1 MKVLVIG
8 SGGREHA
15 LAWKI
20 RQSPSVEQ
28 VFCCPGNAGIARDA
42 VCRPADLKDV
52 GQLADLAAE
61 LGAHLT
67 VIGPDAV
74 VAAGL
79 ADELIARGMHVFGP
93 QKAAAQLESSKIF
106 AKEFLRRHR
115 IPTADFVVCEDYSTA
130 LHALGRWGGPVVLK
144 ADGLAAGKGVV
155 VASEPM
161 QARAV
166 LDALVSGRLVGDAG
180 HRVVLEEKLIG
191 EEASFHVLTDGNTV
205 VPLATTQ
212 DHKPVWDDDL
222 GPNTGGM
229 GAYCDDGILSEK
241 MTRRVFDEI
250 VTPTFDGLR
259 ADGIVYRG
267 VLYIGLMITQDGPKV
282 LEFNAR
288 FGDPETQALLYRFQG
303 DLAETLLA
311 VSNGTLGAARFGW
324 EPGASVCVIAS
335 SEGYP
340 GAYATG
346 KQITG
351 LEAAEE
357 LGVKVFHA
365 GTASSPGP
373 RNRGIG
379 PGNEQSDGHFATA
392 GGRVLGVTAR
402 GSTLDAA
409 VDLAYNAVSRIHFEG
424 MHYRRD
430 IARKGLLREHP
441 L

>member
-42 VCRPADLKDV
+42 LCQPADLKNV
-52 GQLADLAAE
+52 RQLADLAAR
-61 LGAHLT
+61 LGADLT
-67 VIGPDAV
+67 VIGPEAV
-74 VAAGL
+74 AAAGL
-79 ADELIARGMHVFGP
+79 ADELIERSMHVFGP
-93 QKAAAQLESSKIF
+93 QRAAVRLESSKIF
-106 AKEFLRRHR
+106 AKEFMRRHN
-115 IPTADFVVCEDYSTA
+115 IPTADFVVCEDRATA
-130 LHALGRWGGPVVLK
+130 LQALGRWGGPVVLK

-161 QARAV
+161 QAQAV
-166 LDALVSGRLVGDAG
+166 LDALLSGRMVGDAG
-180 HRVVLEEKLIG
+180 CRIVLEEKLLG

-205 VPLATTQ
+205 LPLAATQ

-229 GAYCDDGILSEK
+229 GAYCDDGILSEQL
-241 MTRRVFDEI
+241 TRRISDEI
-250 VTPTFDGLR
+250 ITPTFEGLR
-259 ADGIVYRG
+259 AEGIIYRG
-267 VLYIGLMITQDGPKV
+267 VLYCGLMITQDGPKV

-288 FGDPETQALLYRFQG
+288 FGDPETQALFHRFRG

-311 VSNGTLGAARFGW
+311 VSKGTLAATRFDW
-324 EPGASVCVIAS
+324 EPGASICVVACS
-335 SEGYP
+335 GGYP
-340 GAYATG
+340 GAYAAG
-346 KQITG
+346 KEITG
-351 LEAAEE
+351 LDAAES
-357 LGVKVFHA
+357 LGATVFHA
-365 GTASSPGP
+365 GTAA
-373 RNRGIG
+373 R
-379 PGNEQSDGHFATA
+379 DGRFATA

-402 GSTLDAA
+402 GRTLDA
-409 VDLAYNAVSRIHFEG
+409 VVRNAYDAVSQINFEG

-430 IARKGLLREHP
+430 IARKGLLRDHP

>member
-20 RQSPSVEQ
+20 RQSLSVEQ

-42 VCRPADLKDV
+42 VCRPADLKAV
-52 GQLADLAAE
+52 RGLADLAAE
-61 LGAHLT
+61 LGADLT

-79 ADELIARGMHVFGP
+79 ADELLARGMHVFGP
-93 QKAAAQLESSKIF
+93 QRAAAQLESSKIF
-106 AKEFLRRHR
+106 AKEFLRRYR

-130 LHALGRWGGPVVLK
+130 LQALGRWGGPVVLK

-166 LDALVSGRLVGDAG
+166 LDALISGRLVGEAG
-180 HRVVLEEKLIG
+180 HRVVLEEKLTG
-191 EEASFHVLTDGNTV
+191 EESSFHVLSDGNTV
-205 VPLATTQ
+205 VPLAATQ
-212 DHKPVWDDDL
+212 DHKAVWDDDL

-229 GAYCDDGILSEK
+229 GAYCDDSILSQGL
-241 MTRRVFDEI
+241 TRRVLNEI
-250 VTPTFDGLR
+250 ITPTFDGLR

-267 VLYIGLMITQDGPKV
+267 VLYVGLMITEDGPKV

-288 FGDPETQALLYRFQG
+288 FGDPETQALLFRFRG

-311 VSNGTLGAARFGW
+311 VSNGTLAAARFDW
-324 EPGASVCVIAS
+324 EPGASVCVVACS
-335 SEGYP
+335 DGYP

-346 KQITG
+346 KEITG
-351 LEAAEE
+351 LEAAEA

-365 GTASSPGP
+365 GTIA
-373 RNRGIG
+373 R
-379 PGNEQSDGHFATA
+379 DGRFATS

-402 GSTLDAA
+402 GRTLDAA
-409 VDLAYNAVSRIHFEG
+409 VDIAYNAVSHIHFEG

-430 IARKGLLREHP
+430 IARKGLLRAHP